1 MKIKECISNDK
12 KVDGGEA
19 LDASLY
25 SMSRANNSN
34 DEEALDARLV
44 YKACADDNNEV
55 VSNTDSVIVGHSYD
69 TNILTKTSYM
79 DLNRGDEEYDYVDY
93 E

>member
-1 MKIKECISNDK
+1 
-12 KVDGGEA
+12 
-19 LDASLY
+19 
-25 SMSRANNSN
+25 MSRANDSN

-44 YKACADDNNEV
+44 SRACADDNNEV

-69 TNILTKTSYM
+69 TNILTKTSHM

-93 E
+93 RDGNKT